1 MRSKRLLVVLI
12 GGVAGVVAF
21 AAANAIGSSGLVA
34 PVATNAAGEPV
45 IKSPNGQFSIT
56 VGNAGIVLKAPG
68 GTLVLSGTGLRGT
81 FPLLDVRAV
90 NGVSLQGSGTVS
102 FKGSTVDLTGQSV
115 ELNGC
120 AQPVVRGT
128 DSVTVSGSTGRIV
141 PGQQAVCM
149 G

>member
-1 MRSKRLLVVLI
+1 MRSKRLLVVLVL
-12 GGVAGVVAF
+12 GVAGVIAF
-21 AAANAIGSSGLVA
+21 AGSAIGSSRLVV

-56 VGNAGIVLKAPG
+56 VGNAGIVLSGPG
-68 GTLVLSGTGLRGT
+68 GKVIMTGTGLRAQVPT
-81 FPLLDVRAV
+81 LDLRAN
-90 NGVSLQGSGTVS
+90 NGVNLEGQGSVALR
-102 FKGSTVDLTGQSV
+102 GSTVGFTGQRI

-128 DSVTVSGSTGRIV
+128 DGVVVTGTSGKIV